1 MRTRWIWFSLCALL
15 GALLI
20 ACAWMMPA
28 YLWAVDGRVLQKAG
42 ERTPTLVER
51 GVQLVKENKLGA
63 AEVLLQAAREEG
75 LADRGE
81 LGLAVT
87 NLAVEH
93 PGWQVWGGGERHL
106 EVLIGSSKR
115 PPRGPISPAPP
126 QANGEKDKIPALR
139 VSESVSEPLTEW
151 VVRLENRGKVLELLQ
166 ASSRPVMLELLRCRS
181 LTNTLIFP
189 PSLSSSGQAFDAA
202 LSICGLLLAEGQ
214 VAKSLSDAVLALAS
228 EANRGGSSQPLEE
241 VLLGFM
247 SLGQR
252 LNWGQLAE
260 LIRQIEDAQTL
271 RLLANIVRR
280 SEEQLPVLYAAVEL
294 SGKPAAVAHYL
305 MEYSRTGLQDLGSSL
320 RYGAGGVNELLRRQE
335 RLYNAAVRPRAGQNT
350 ALGAFSAFAVDYAW
364 QRPGVAL
371 GVKWFSYL
379 ASGFLMAMALHF
391 ARLRATALEAPL
403 QVRGF
408 HLARE
413 FLFALGFLVVV
424 LLLSEPFLAQ
434 ESQKAEFAFR
444 LRLPTVGSAV
454 TPGTTRVKSSFMDP
468 KSLLTLLLFF
478 VLQAL
483 IYTACLVKLAE
494 IRRQRVLPRMKLK
507 LLENEDHLFDAG
519 LYLGFAGTII
529 SLILVSLG
537 MIKPSLM
544 AAYSSTSFGIIFVSI
559 FKIFH
564 LRPERRK
571 LLLEAEAEP
580 PTVVTP
586 SAARPLAASL

>member
-1 MRTRWIWFSLCALL
+1 MRNRWIWFSLCALL
-15 GALLI
+15 GVLLI
-20 ACAWMMPA
+20 ACAWMIPV
-28 YLWAVDGRVLQKAG
+28 YLWAIDARVVQKAG
-42 ERTPTLVER
+42 KRTPTLVDR

-63 AEVLLQAAREEG
+63 AEMLLQTAREQG
-75 LADRGE
+75 IADRGE

-87 NLAVEH
+87 NLAAEH
-93 PGWQVWGGGERHL
+93 PGWQVWGGGGRHL
-106 EVLIGSSKR
+106 EVLFGSARR
-115 PPRGPISPAPP
+115 PPRASINPSPSQPD
-126 QANGEKDKIPALR
+126 GEKDKIGAVHAP
-139 VSESVSEPLTEW
+139 ESVSDPLTEW
-151 VVRLENRGKVLELLQ
+151 VVRLENRGKVLELLHV
-166 ASSRPVMLELLRCRS
+166 SCRPVVLVLLLCRS
-181 LTNTLIFP
+181 LTNPVIFR

-202 LSICGLLLAEGQ
+202 LSVCGLLLSEGQ
-214 VAKSLSDAVLALAS
+214 VTNSLSGAISALAA
-228 EANRGGSSQPLEE
+228 EANRGGNTQPLEE
-241 VLLGFM
+241 VLLSFM

-260 LIRQIEDAQTL
+260 FVGPIENEQTL

-280 SEEQLPVLYAAVEL
+280 SEEQLPVLYSAVEL
-294 SGKPAAVAHYL
+294 SGKPAAVARYL

-320 RYGAGGVNELLRRQE
+320 RFGAGGINELLQRQE
-335 RLYNAAVRPRAGQNT
+335 RLYNKAFRQHAGGNT
-350 ALGAFSAFAVDYAW
+350 LLGAFSDFAVDYAW
-364 QRPGVAL
+364 RMPGVAL
-371 GVKWFSYL
+371 GVKWSLYL
-379 ASGFLMAMALHF
+379 AGGFLLAVALHF
-391 ARLRATALEAPL
+391 ARPRVTALEAPL
-403 QVRGF
+403 EVRGF

-444 LRLPTVGSAV
+444 LRLPTVGTAV
-454 TPGTTRVKSSFMDP
+454 TAGMTRVKSSFMDP

-571 LLLEAEAEP
+571 LLLEADVEP
-580 PTVVTP
+580 PAPVAPT
-586 SAARPLAASL
+586 AARPLAAPL